1 MLLNQSR
8 SPNLWLLFQR
18 LIGGSKDKQALAL
31 SVFSDRG
38 GEGEKKKHI
47 LEIGCSVGNIAD
59 AFRSLPHIRYTGID
73 IDKSVITVAQSRFTG
88 TGFQFLHESMEEHIK
103 RKIQYDYILVAGMLH
118 HVDDETALEILK
130 QTAPLSKPNAT
141 VLVYDPVTLNES
153 DPFYMHWFYK
163 LEQGQFMRD
172 EQSTKKLITDAG
184 MTIFRHRTVP
194 VRPGLPGMPPVARF
208 CCFEAKW
215 SP

>member
-8 SPNLWLLFQR
+8 FPNLWLLFQR

-103 RKIQYDYILVAGMLH
+103 REIQYDIILVAGILH
-118 HVDDETALEILK
+118 HIDDKTALDILK
-130 QTAPLSKPNAT
+130 QTAPLSKLGT
-141 VLVYDPVTLNES
+141 MVLIYDPVILKKS

-163 LEQGQFMRD
+163 LEQGQLMRD

-184 MTIFRHRTVP
+184 MTISSHRTVP
-194 VRPGLPGMPPVARF
+194 ISPGLPGCPPVARF
-208 CCFEAKW
+208 CCFAVQW
-215 SP
+215 L